1 MQAAS
6 NTLLAFSD
14 NAPLKEHGNAP
25 NSASSTV
32 QSKVMARLRNPHA
45 HQSTTKTPQGPF
57 WTRGVSAEHAFS
69 RAEVRPRRSALFVLR
84 LVCVYVTD

>member
-6 NTLLAFSD
+6 NTLLAFAE
-14 NAPLKEHGNAP
+14 NAPLSAHGDAP
-25 NSASSTV
+25 NSASNAV

-45 HQSTTKTPQGPF
+45 HQSAPKTPQGPF

-69 RAEVRPRRSALFVLR
+69 RAEVRWRWSAPCALPR
-84 LVCVYVTD
+84 VCL